1 MNKPTCELIGTDGN
15 VFALAGK
22 VGKALRRAGLPD
34 KADEFYKRLKD
45 SKSYDDA
52 LVLMS
57 EYVDIE

>member
-1 MNKPTCELIGTDGN
+1 MDKPTCELIGTDGN